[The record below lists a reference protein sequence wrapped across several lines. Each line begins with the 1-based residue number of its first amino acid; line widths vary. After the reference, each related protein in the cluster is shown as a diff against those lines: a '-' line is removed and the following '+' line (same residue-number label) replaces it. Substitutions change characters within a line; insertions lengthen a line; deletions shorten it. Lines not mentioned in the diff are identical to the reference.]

1 MGLMHRPPQGR
12 RSTGAVLSSG
22 VVAVIALALIAVPI
36 LLFNQHH
43 SGDPGK
49 VRRELRKF

>member
-1 MGLMHRPPQGR
+1 
-12 RSTGAVLSSG
+12 
-22 VVAVIALALIAVPI
+22 VVAAIVLLLIAVPI
-36 LLFNQHH
+36 LIFNYHH